1 MNKAKNKIQVAIIG
15 AGPAGLT
22 LALLLQRANIDCI
35 ILENRSRH
43 YVESRV
49 RAGLLEQN
57 TVDLYN
63 ELGVADRLNKEG
75 LKHHGVYLSFD
86 EQRIRVPFDELTG
99 GRCITIYGQQ
109 EVVKD
114 LIKAC
119 IDGKIEIK
127 FEATAKSIT
136 HIDTASPQI
145 IYEQNGEQSILDCDF
160 VAGCD
165 GFHGIARKSL
175 PKDCYTLYNKDYP
188 FSWLGIL
195 AHATPSSE
203 ELIYAYHKNGFALHS
218 LRSEKISRLYLQV
231 NNDDTIDNWSN
242 ERIWKELAIRLH
254 SDSFTLNTGDIFEKG
269 ITPMRSF
276 MIDRLQYGRLFLAG
290 DAAHIVPPTGGKG
303 LNLAVADVRWLS
315 AALIYFY
322 KNNNNEKLE
331 SYSSDCLRRIWRAQD
346 FSNFMTYLFHKQAED
361 NSFEYHLQ
369 KSKFDYIRLSKAYAT
384 TIAENYVGLK
394 EI

>member
-1 MNKAKNKIQVAIIG
+1 MKQKTQIGIIG

-22 LALLLQRANIDCI
+22 LALLLHRAGIDCI
-35 ILENRSRH
+35 VLENRSRE

-57 TVDLYN
+57 TVDLFN
-63 ELGVADRLNKEG
+63 QLHVGERLNKEG
-75 LKHHGVYLSFD
+75 LQHHGVYLSFN

-109 EVVKD
+109 EVLKD

-119 IDGKIEIK
+119 TERNITIY
-127 FEATAKSIT
+127 FEATAKEIN
-136 HIDTASPQI
+136 HIETNNPGI
-145 IYEQNGEQSILDCDF
+145 IYQHNGEQHELSCGF

-165 GFHGIARKSL
+165 GFHGIARKYL
-175 PKDCYTLYNKDYP
+175 PKNSFNEFRKDYP

-195 AHATPSSE
+195 AHAKPSTD
-203 ELIYAYHKNGFALHS
+203 ELIYSYHERGFALHS
-218 LRSEKISRLYLQV
+218 LRSETVSRLYIQV
-231 NNDDTIDNWSN
+231 SNDDKIENWSDDRTW
-242 ERIWKELAIRLH
+242 EELSLRLH
-254 SDSFTLNTGDIFEKG
+254 TQGFHLSTGEIFEKA

-276 MIDRLQYGRLFLAG
+276 MIDHMQHGRLFLSG

-303 LNLAVADVRWLS
+303 LNLAVADIKWLS
-315 AALIYFY
+315 SALIDFY
-322 KNNNNEKLE
+322 KNNDESKLQ
-331 SYSSDCLRRIWRAQD
+331 SYSADCLRRIWRAQD
-346 FSNFMTYLFHKQAED
+346 FSNFMTYLFHKQAAHG
-361 NSFEYHLQ
+361 SFEYHLQ
-369 KSKFDYIRLSKAYAT
+369 KAKFDYIRLSKAYAT